1 MVINMEK
8 RFIIVFSL
16 ALALAVSGCVDT
28 DGDGTAE
35 VIKEGDH
42 VLVDYTGRLEDG
54 TIFDTS
60 EEDVA
65 IEAGVH
71 NPGRAYQPLGFT
83 VGAGQMIKGFDS
95 GVVGMAVGEEKI
107 LTLPPEEAYGSHS
120 EDMVQTVPIEEL
132 SAAGITPVIGEK
144 LTTSYGQVGTMTDI
158 TNTSVVIDFNHRL
171 AGKTLIFDVRIVSID
186 GGDAAVEDDAKSDD
200 AGATVDTAKE
210 TKTGEGNRIAVIET
224 SMGAIT
230 AELHET
236 RAPNTTAN
244 FIGLAERGFYDGLI
258 FHRVINDF
266 MIQGGCPEG
275 TGTGGSGKTI
285 KLEIHPEL
293 THVDGA
299 LAMARSQHP
308 DSASSQF
315 YICDGAQS
323 RLDGQYAAFGRVID
337 GMDVV
342 RAIAEVETGSHD
354 KPVEAVVITKISIET
369 QE

>member
-1 MVINMEK
+1 
-8 RFIIVFSL
+8 
-16 ALALAVSGCVDT
+16 
-28 DGDGTAE
+28 
-35 VIKEGDH
+35 
-42 VLVDYTGRLEDG
+42 
-54 TIFDTS
+54 
-60 EEDVA
+60 
-65 IEAGVH
+65 
-71 NPGRAYQPLGFT
+71 
-83 VGAGQMIKGFDS
+83 
-95 GVVGMAVGEEKI
+95 
-107 LTLPPEEAYGSHS
+107 
-120 EDMVQTVPIEEL
+120 
-132 SAAGITPVIGEK
+132 
-144 LTTSYGQVGTMTDI
+144 
-158 TNTSVVIDFNHRL
+158 
-171 AGKTLIFDVRIVSID
+171 
-186 GGDAAVEDDAKSDD
+186 
-200 AGATVDTAKE
+200 
-210 TKTGEGNRIAVIET
+210 
-224 SMGAIT
+224 MGAIT

-323 RLDGQYAAFGRVID
+323 RLDGQYAVFGRVID

-354 KPVEAVVITKISIET
+354 KPVEDVVITKISIET